1 MGLALRV
8 EGMLMSVVVGPGGLT
23 KAMLDLKNV
32 KKVISI
38 EEAFRYK
45 PMLEVRRRSLWC
57 RDKDGS

>member
-1 MGLALRV
+1 
-8 EGMLMSVVVGPGGLT
+8 MLMSVVVGPGGLT